1 MVLVFHIGL
10 HIRDLAVLELMKK
23 ELGSLGKIYVYEN
36 KNEAHYAITRKEEL
50 KQFISK
56 VFNSKNQLLTDYQYN
71 RFIIL
76 KTILD
81 KDLKSTTTKE
91 EFDKLLKITFS
102 NYNMMS
108 NDLEFLKSWGFIN
121 GEGSFYIVKNDTVFR
136 FAIEHTDIKVLYILK
151 ECINLSV
158 NITEVKIR
166 GTRKQTYCM
175 STTSK
180 ENINKVISFIDN
192 NNQLQGYKLE
202 QYNKFKNSFIESIK

>member
-108 NDLEFLKSWGFIN
+108 NDL
-121 GEGSFYIVKNDTVFR
+121 
-136 FAIEHTDIKVLYILK
+136 
-151 ECINLSV
+151 
-158 NITEVKIR
+158 
-166 GTRKQTYCM
+166 
-175 STTSK
+175 
-180 ENINKVISFIDN
+180 
-192 NNQLQGYKLE
+192 
-202 QYNKFKNSFIESIK
+202 